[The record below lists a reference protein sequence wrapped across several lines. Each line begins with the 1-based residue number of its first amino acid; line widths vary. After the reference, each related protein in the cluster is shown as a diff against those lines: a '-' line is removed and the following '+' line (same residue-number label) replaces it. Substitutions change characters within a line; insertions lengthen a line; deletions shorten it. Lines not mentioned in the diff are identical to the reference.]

1 MITIPLCDCF
11 LERNRAYSTL
21 STSFRKN
28 IIIDA
33 GFVKKS
39 PLACSRYT
47 KNRLLMVTEIVDLA
61 LKFEKSWWHGYYAE
75 VQSRRG

>member
-1 MITIPLCDCF
+1 MIASLKETGHIAHLAHH
-11 LERNRAYSTL
+11 LG
-21 STSFRKN
+21 KN

-33 GFVKKS
+33 EFVKKS

-47 KNRLLMVTEIVDLA
+47 KNRLLMVSEIVDLA
-61 LKFEKSWWHGYYAE
+61 LKFEKSWWRGYYAE